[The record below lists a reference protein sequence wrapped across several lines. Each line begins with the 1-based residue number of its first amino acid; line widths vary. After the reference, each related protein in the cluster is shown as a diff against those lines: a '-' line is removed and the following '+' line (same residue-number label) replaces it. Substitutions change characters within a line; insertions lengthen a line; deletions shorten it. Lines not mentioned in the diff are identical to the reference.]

1 MRIKSLKLVNFRA
14 FHGEQHEIEFAHEDD
29 QNLTLILAENEVGK
43 STILNAF
50 LWCLYGNLT
59 EDTHLPE
66 KIVHDDAR
74 SNRAEVEVRLI
85 EDDQEY
91 LFKRILNKGQITF
104 KAFPIDDV
112 GQPGTQIQ
120 HPQRLIESFLPRD
133 LSDFFFFN
141 GEGLT
146 DITKEPEVLN
156 RSIQDIQGLTAARE
170 AKVHLDNFISDLGS
184 SIKRTGKKADLV
196 KGFDQKIT
204 DQRSEETKIKGEIV
218 TLEGKQKTQTDLER
232 KAKKAWENL
241 APKSGKKLQED
252 KRTAIKA
259 KDNYK
264 NLLDK
269 QILARGKLINEHG
282 IDILAHNFLDEA
294 ISHLAISEEKGYP
307 SKYTDTM
314 INDSLAEGECTL
326 CENKLDKNTIKLLN
340 DKLAFA
346 IDDDLKD
353 RVRKT
358 RTQIATAKRS
368 AELFHSKGEDI
379 ANEIQKLENFISEEL
394 KKVDVLQGKIDN
406 LGDIDDEIKKA
417 QDKWDEEAAKLHKIN
432 VAIAIK
438 RNDLK
443 EASVA
448 IIDLKRQRNKV
459 APDEDPAIAYQ
470 KDFLQSASSELE
482 TLITDAEKEGR
493 NFIFHHMNESLKEHS
508 KGNHEF
514 RFEKDTYTPQ
524 IVKRDGKLLALSKGG
539 LKLKKNLFF
548 VSSLIQHSKKRADG
562 SGELRIP
569 GVIAPM
575 VVDAPFSDLDSNN
588 VLIAARVLLESSDQL
603 IVMISSA
610 SFNGGFLNALSENNN
625 KYKKRLGKAYCVKR
639 HFSGTQDDKDNLQIK
654 AFNQTVDTAL
664 YDAKFDTSEI
674 EELAL

>member
-1 MRIKSLKLVNFRA
+1 
-14 FHGEQHEIEFAHEDD
+14 
-29 QNLTLILAENEVGK
+29 
-43 STILNAF
+43 
-50 LWCLYGNLT
+50 
-59 EDTHLPE
+59 
-66 KIVHDDAR
+66 
-74 SNRAEVEVRLI
+74 
-85 EDDQEY
+85 
-91 LFKRILNKGQITF
+91 
-104 KAFPIDDV
+104 
-112 GQPGTQIQ
+112 
-120 HPQRLIESFLPRD
+120 
-133 LSDFFFFN
+133 
-141 GEGLT
+141 
-146 DITKEPEVLN
+146 
-156 RSIQDIQGLTAARE
+156 
-170 AKVHLDNFISDLGS
+170 
-184 SIKRTGKKADLV
+184 
-196 KGFDQKIT
+196 
-204 DQRSEETKIKGEIV
+204 
-218 TLEGKQKTQTDLER
+218 
-232 KAKKAWENL
+232 
-241 APKSGKKLQED
+241 
-252 KRTAIKA
+252 
-259 KDNYK
+259 
-264 NLLDK
+264 
-269 QILARGKLINEHG
+269 
-282 IDILAHNFLDEA
+282 
-294 ISHLAISEEKGYP
+294 
-307 SKYTDTM
+307 M

-639 HFSGTQDDKDNLQIK
+639 YFSGTQDDKDSLQIK

-664 YDAKFDTSEI
+664 YDAKVDTSEI